1 MRPVL
6 LPPAVVQHLVSTCAV
21 PIRSCVLA
29 SLSAHPHPHPDCCCV
44 SLLPP
49 FPSSL
54 SQTTAPRATMM
65 MVVVALARGR
75 QCGEYAQP
83 GTVEDQRVAGAAARA
98 KACPAHGLGLAP
110 ALGSAKETPTHRHT
124 FRHTDTYTDTH
135 THTHT
140 HTHRHRHTQT
150 HRRAVRQ
157 QTREMKLKAD
167 NRDPDSLD
175 SRAQRRAA
183 HVGCRRPPRHT
194 ASTAAGTPRARGGE
208 SGGVGWPVL
217 RTCGGGWMHA
227 VVQVQQVTT
236 QTHTDTHTGTRRQTD
251 RHTHTHA

>member
-140 HTHRHRHTQT
+140 HTQ
-150 HRRAVRQ
+150 
-157 QTREMKLKAD
+157 
-167 NRDPDSLD
+167 
-175 SRAQRRAA
+175 
-183 HVGCRRPPRHT
+183 
-194 ASTAAGTPRARGGE
+194 
-208 SGGVGWPVL
+208 
-217 RTCGGGWMHA
+217 
-227 VVQVQQVTT
+227 T
-236 QTHTDTHTGTRRQTD
+236 QTHTDTPQSSEAANKGNEAESGQQRPRLTGFQSTKTRRPRGLPSSSTTHSFDRCGYTTGTRR
-251 RHTHTHA
+251 